1 MINETAYRNFS
12 SKDLKQVIQ
21 FYDNSFK
28 HLNLHNKRNIIVS
41 SSYMKEVIANLE
53 YNIHA
58 RKLKI
63 LMDHCQ

>member
-1 MINETAYRNFS
+1 MINETAYRNFL
-12 SKDLKQVIQ
+12 SKDLKQVIE

-41 SSYMKEVIANLE
+41 SPHMKAVIEDLE

-63 LMDHCQ
+63 LKDHC